1 MTHKPVNCI
10 KDKWNIFGHIHGRNT
25 IKEYGFDV
33 GTDAHNYTPLT
44 LRDAEFFLN
53 ALQQGYYDDNV
64 FQTLRK

>member
-1 MTHKPVNCI
+1 M
-10 KDKWNIFGHIHGRNT
+10 
-25 IKEYGFDV
+25 KEYEFYV